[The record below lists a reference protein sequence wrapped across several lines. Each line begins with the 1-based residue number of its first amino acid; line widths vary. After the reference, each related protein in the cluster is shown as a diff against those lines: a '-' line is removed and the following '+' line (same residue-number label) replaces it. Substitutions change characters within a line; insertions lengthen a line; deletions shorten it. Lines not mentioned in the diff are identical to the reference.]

1 MGRIRVK
8 YNHLP
13 AIARAMPGE
22 LEQDVDG
29 TAKEMAD
36 VLQRRVWFDTGVV
49 HDTTSSHLEGVLHAE
64 VWCGLHENRG
74 FYSRFQ
80 EWGTYD
86 RSNAR
91 PRVGPLAM
99 EYEPIYARNMVSA
112 IKRAVRAQ

>member
-13 AIARAMPGE
+13 AIARAMPSE

-29 TAKEMAD
+29 TATDMAQ
-36 VLQRRVWFDTGVV
+36 VLERRVWYRTGVV
-49 HDTTSSHLEGVLHAE
+49 RDTTTAHPEGTLHAE
-64 VWCGLHENRG
+64 VWCGLHEARG

-80 EWGTYD
+80 EWGTIYQ
-86 RSNAR
+86 NAR
-91 PRVGPLAM
+91 PILGPTAM